1 MRTNVA
7 GQPLTRIQWL
17 AVCCWVSGM
26 QIQQTAYSLG
36 ITVEAAMWTIRR
48 GRAKLDQD
56 RHRFL
61 VDPGPPPH
69 QPRTGDTP

>member
-1 MRTNVA
+1 MKPNVA
-7 GQPLTRIQWL
+7 GQPLSRMQWL

-36 ITVEAAMWTIRR
+36 VKPNTALKYLERA
-48 GRAKLDQD
+48 RAKRGTTVPRL
-56 RHRFL
+56 L
-61 VDPGPPPH
+61 VNPGPPPH